1 MSDRFNTTKFGDRFP
16 LQNPAVSILMPV
28 YNGQPYLR
36 NALDT
41 LIGQTFQDFEL
52 VVVDDDS
59 TDETCRILETYARN
73 DARIMLLRNEQNF
86 GVAASLNRGL
96 QICRAPLVAR
106 ADADDIFMPDRLGKQ
121 FTYMSQNPNVG
132 VVGSAYQEIDEN
144 GQTRKD
150 CEVVTEDRHLK
161 FKLLFGCIYIHPTT
175 MFRRNLVLNAG
186 GYDEKNFGRGP
197 EDYDLWARLIDVTR
211 FGNINEP
218 LVKYRV
224 YSNSVIGNFDN
235 KRWRQYFS
243 VTRRLLSKYTGRS
256 LSIEEAMAAA
266 MLHGWAA
273 KMDKQSITTG
283 IDLLHEIRNIARNRE
298 AQDTIKLFEQTVSRS
313 LVTQS
318 GIQVY
323 TDRFL
328 SLRLLSEAVRWDR
341 RIAMTE
347 ANLMYPVRWLTPDT
361 VRRNYKKARDRLK
374 STADSKSLSCN

>member
-1 MSDRFNTTKFGDRFP
+1 MKSTSLIPIPT
-16 LQNPAVSILMPV
+16 VSIVMSV
-28 YNGQPYLR
+28 YNGQRYLCE
-36 NALDT
+36 ALNSLLEQT
-41 LIGQTFQDFEL
+41 LQDFEL
-52 VVVDDDS
+52 VIVDDGS
-59 TDETCRILETYARN
+59 TDETSLILDAYEKKDKRIF
-73 DARIMLLRNEQNF
+73 IIRNEQNL

-106 ADADDIFMPDRLGKQ
+106 ADADDVFMPERLAKQ
-121 FTYMSQNPNVG
+121 LTYINQNPNVG

-144 GQTRKD
+144 GQTLKD

-175 MFRRNLVLNAG
+175 IFRRDLVLNAG

-197 EDYDLWARLIDVTR
+197 EDYDLWARLLSRTR

-224 YSNSVIGNFDN
+224 YSNSVIGKFDN

-243 VTRRLLSKYTGRS
+243 VTSRLFSTYAGRA

-273 KMDKQSITTG
+273 KMNKQSITTG
-283 IDLLHEIRNIARNRE
+283 IDLLHEVRNIARNRE
-298 AQDTIKLFEQTVSRS
+298 AQDTFKLFEQTVSRS

-323 TDRFL
+323 TDRLL
-328 SLRLLSEAVRWDR
+328 SLRLFSEAIRWDR

-347 ANLMYPVRWLTPDT
+347 ADLMYAVRWLTPDT